1 MPSTFETVLVT
12 FRGGFVADLSVVC
25 RLLDLEARGAR
36 FELRPN
42 GGFRI
47 VPAAVVTS
55 DDRVFLNVHRD
66 EARRVLEYQA
76 DDSHLFS
83 DDPKGPPP
91 ERAGLAQT

>member
-1 MPSTFETVLVT
+1 MMPSTFETVLVT

-42 GGFRI
+42 GGFR
-47 VPAAVVTS
+47 VLPAAVVTS
-55 DDRVFLNVHRD
+55 DDMQFLSVHRD

-76 DDSHLFS
+76 DDSHLFR
-83 DDPKGPPP
+83 DDQNAQLPDGP
-91 ERAGLAQT
+91 AQT